1 MFFKP
6 DALFTKHYRDKIEKT
21 SKRKLSSKVKD
32 GVKSILFQAAQ
43 EQDRKEL
50 NFSSD
55 DDNLEYVPKP
65 LKASHRKVTTQVTYV
80 PSSKSSPPTDSDS
93 YLDGNCSDVII
104 EEGGLPQKTIGQKFI
119 ITLDGIERRNNNGED
134 VLVKKQNLPIL
145 FKNVR

>member
-1 MFFKP
+1 M
-6 DALFTKHYRDKIEKT
+6 FTKHYRNKVEKS

-32 GVKSILFQAAQ
+32 GVKSILFQAVQ

-55 DDNLEYVPKP
+55 DDNLEYIPRP

-80 PSSKSSPPTDSDS
+80 PSSKGSPPTDSDS
-93 YLDGNCSDVII
+93 YLDGNCSDVIL
-104 EEGGLPQKTIGQKFI
+104 EDGGSPKKTIGQKFI
-119 ITLDGIERRNNNGED
+119 ITLDGIERRSNNGED
-134 VLVKKQNLPIL
+134 VLGKKRKSPII